1 MDKETFRQNAK
12 KSIDGIYDELHR
24 LQEKAKKAEGATKA
38 MYEEKVAILKSKM
51 KDLQPKYDALG
62 NATEETW
69 ESVKKTFSSA
79 LVSIKEGLNKITSVF
94 K

>member
-1 MDKETFRQNAK
+1 
-12 KSIDGIYDELHR
+12 
-24 LQEKAKKAEGATKA
+24 
-38 MYEEKVAILKSKM
+38 M
-51 KDLQPKYDALG
+51 KDLQPKYDALE

-79 LVSIKEGLNKITSVF
+79 LDSIKEGINKITSVF